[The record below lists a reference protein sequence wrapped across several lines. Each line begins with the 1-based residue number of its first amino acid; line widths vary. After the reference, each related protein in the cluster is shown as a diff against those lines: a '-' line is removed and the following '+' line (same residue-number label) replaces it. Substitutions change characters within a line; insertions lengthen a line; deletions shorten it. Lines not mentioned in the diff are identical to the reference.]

1 MDKIL
6 EHTLLFDFYGE
17 LLTDK
22 QKNIYERYY
31 HDDLSLAEISDEVGI
46 SRQGVHDALKKCDK
60 QLHKFEDKLG
70 LVERFIELGD
80 LADQIDA
87 ISQEMGKLAQGDLLM
102 KILGLQQLAANLKE
116 RL

>member
-17 LLTDK
+17 LLTEK

-70 LVERFIELGD
+70 LVERFIDLGE

-87 ISQEMGKLAQGDLLM
+87 ISQEINELAEGDM
-102 KILGLQQLAANLKE
+102 AKKVLGLMRLTADLKE